1 MTTNTI
7 QNQQQQNEEI
17 QQETEFTHD
26 NNINK
31 NNPEDNN
38 SNIEDTPT
46 STNHDTPI
54 IRNKEEE
61 MPRNIIIQQETPNPS
76 KTKKT
81 KKSKKTNKPILKN
94 QTWTLEPA
102 TSTNIQ
108 QPTQNNFSTVSDT
121 SNPNLQPPATTK
133 TQQSTTPA
141 TSDTTKLLQQERQ
154 KRMLKSPD
162 FQQNVKW

>member
-76 KTKKT
+76 KTKK
-81 KKSKKTNKPILKN
+81 LKN
-94 QTWTLEPA
+94 PKKQTNLYLKTRHGHLNLQLQLISNNPHK
-102 TSTNIQ
+102 TTFQ
-108 QPTQNNFSTVSDT
+108 QYLILLTQTYNLQLQPKLSNQPHLLHPTQ
-121 SNPNLQPPATTK
+121 PNYFNRN
-133 TQQSTTPA
+133 
-141 TSDTTKLLQQERQ
+141 D
-154 KRMLKSPD
+154 KREC
-162 FQQNVKW
+162 